1 MATKKNKAR
10 TTHAARPQRA
20 PRSTRPAKPIFGMAT
35 WIMLLLFAGLISVVF
50 ILKNQKAT
58 ADAAAT
64 PTSETKFV
72 FDVSAGTPMRIEVQP
87 ADGDAVKVVRNTEN
101 VWVMELPIKTE
112 ANQAAVEAAATQISS
127 LRVVGEVD
135 DDPEIFG
142 LDNPAHTITVEFSSG
157 EKHTLAVG
165 DSTPTFSG
173 YYVQLDKGR
182 IMIVGLSG
190 IDSILNLAFFPPY
203 LNTPTSTPLPPT
215 ETPVGPSQ
223 TPTPEA
229 GKP

>member
-1 MATKKNKAR
+1 MATKKNKAG
-10 TTHAARPQRA
+10 TTHAARSQRA

-35 WIMLLLFAGLISVVF
+35 WIMLALFAALVGGFF
-50 ILKNQKAT
+50 IIKNQKTT

-72 FDVSAGTPMRIEVQP
+72 FEASAGTPNSIEVQP

-101 VWVMELPIKTE
+101 VWAMELPIKTE
-112 ANQAAVEAAATQISS
+112 ANQATAEAAATQISS
-127 LRVVGEVD
+127 LRVVTEVD
-135 DDPEIFG
+135 GDPEIFG
-142 LDNPAHTITVEFSSG
+142 LDDPAHTITVEFSSG

-182 IMIVGLSG
+182 IMIVGLNG
-190 IDSILNLAFFPPY
+190 IDAILNLAFFPPY
-203 LNTPTSTPLPPT
+203 LNTPTPTPLPPT
-215 ETPVGPSQ
+215 ETPVGLSQ
-223 TPTPEA
+223 TPTP
-229 GKP
+229 